1 MEKDSMNME
10 EWEAHRKKLAQ
21 EHFDKKEKE
30 QRVNLDYIEEV
41 VEKLYNHEK
50 QEIAVIDPKNK
61 DWVAQLNNT
70 IELLTSA
77 VENIYLVCI
86 HSHFSIEENKHRIIQ
101 TRQRII
107 QNEYK
112 IAELEK
118 RLEYYTKKGGS
129 NKLYKNIK
137 TIKNRFKRNI

>member
-10 EWEAHRKKLAQ
+10 EWEAHKKKLAQ
-21 EHFDKKEKE
+21 EYFDSKEKE
-30 QRVNLDYIEEV
+30 QRENLDYIEEV

-50 QEIAVIDPKNK
+50 QEITVIDPKNK

-77 VENIYLVCI
+77 VDYIYVVCI
-86 HSHFSIEENKHRIIQ
+86 NSHFSIEENRH
-101 TRQRII
+101 RII

-112 IAELEK
+112 IAELEE
-118 RLEYYTKKGGS
+118 RLGYLTKKGGS

-137 TIKNRFKRNI
+137 TIKNRSKRNI